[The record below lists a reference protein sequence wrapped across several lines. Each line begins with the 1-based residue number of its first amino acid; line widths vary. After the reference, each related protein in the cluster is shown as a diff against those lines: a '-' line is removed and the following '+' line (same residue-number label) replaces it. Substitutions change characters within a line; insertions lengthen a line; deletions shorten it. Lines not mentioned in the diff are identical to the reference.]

1 MLDTNKF
8 AAFAV
13 DCNVDIKIVSPQK
26 IVRQT
31 VHKHNKASKLL
42 VTGMLRF
49 IQGHFNTS
57 YRRPNENFILH
68 PEEAQKYI
76 PCYVGLGTGGVILD
90 SEGFPTHEPEQT
102 RIPRLSEDWT
112 SSNNFVNYSDTRLRS
127 EMSRSVSRVEIGYV
141 PGETHEET
149 AVVGDGDQFTLQVEI
164 PPGHYNKIYKGVTS
178 SIYCTE
184 LGLFSGPVPNGDDLL
199 ARVIIK
205 EPENVLYIRPQDT
218 VILKWT
224 ISIIALGD
232 SSEYTNPISSESI
245 PVDSSMVSTI
255 PLIIEE

>member
-8 AAFAV
+8 AVFAV

-26 IVRQT
+26 TVRQT
-31 VHKHNKASKLL
+31 VHRHNKASKLL

-57 YRRPNENFILH
+57 YRMTDDSHIIH
-68 PEEAQKYI
+68 PEEAYKYI
-76 PCYVGLGTGGVILD
+76 PCYVGLGTGGIVLD
-90 SEGFPTHEPEQT
+90 SEGFPTHEPEQI
-102 RIPRLSEDWT
+102 RIPRLSEEWT
-112 SSNNFVNYSDTRLRS
+112 SPNNFVNYSDTHLHS

-141 PGETHEET
+141 PGEAHGET
-149 AVVGDGDQFTLQVEI
+149 VVVGDGDQFTLQVEI
-164 PPGHYNKIYKGVTS
+164 PPGHYNKIYNGTTS

-184 LGLFSGPVPNGDDLL
+184 LGLFSGPIPNSGDLL
-199 ARVIIK
+199 AKVIIK

-232 SSEYTNPISSESI
+232 SSEYINPTTSESVH
-245 PVDSSMVSTI
+245 VDSSMVSTI